1 LYLQLVLGYS
11 ALKTGVLLIPMEIMI
26 FFVSPIS
33 GRLSDRYGSR
43 VLSTIGIV
51 FNAAGLIWFSTL
63 NERSSYSTVLI
74 SLLLFGFGIALL
86 SSPISSSIMG
96 SVPAEKRGVAS
107 GISMTV
113 NQTAGVISVPF
124 SLLLMT
130 LMMPYSKIS
139 QIVSSSQLI
148 NSNEVPIFLRALNHA
163 CLILGIIVL
172 LSRDV

>member
-1 LYLQLVLGYS
+1 
-11 ALKTGVLLIPMEIMI
+11 
-26 FFVSPIS
+26 
-33 GRLSDRYGSR
+33 
-43 VLSTIGIV
+43 
-51 FNAAGLIWFSTL
+51 
-63 NERSSYSTVLI
+63 
-74 SLLLFGFGIALL
+74 
-86 SSPISSSIMG
+86 
-96 SVPAEKRGVAS
+96 
-107 GISMTV
+107 MTV

-172 LSRDV
+172 LSIIPSLLGGQKEKPTLKIPKS